1 MQSNQQF
8 PLISQIVRPSRLGFP
23 GGVLAPGKAGED
35 GKTNQRFME
44 DSVMTAGRMTALAA
58 GFVGVFA
65 LGVAVGPAVQDRLA
79 PQPQSE
85 PMVSAAPAPADT
97 PEPVKR
103 PSISKKARSA
113 VIVRESDAKATDD
126 RMAVASRPA
135 TEPALQARLKPV
147 LNRGAKME
155 IAAQGFRDAE
165 QFATVAHAARNT
177 ELPFMVLK
185 HRVLNEGRSLTEAI
199 RASKP
204 DLDAAAEV
212 RRAREQARSDLEAIG
227 N

>member
-1 MQSNQQF
+1 
-8 PLISQIVRPSRLGFP
+8 
-23 GGVLAPGKAGED
+23 
-35 GKTNQRFME
+35 
-44 DSVMTAGRMTALAA
+44 MTAGRMTALAA

-97 PEPVKR
+97 PPEPVKR

-113 VIVRESDAKATDD
+113 VIVRESDAKASAANAD
-126 RMAVASRPA
+126 RTAVASRPA

-185 HRVLNEGRSLTEAI
+185 HRVLNEGQSLTEAI

-212 RRAREQARSDLEAIG
+212 RRAREQARTDLESIS
-227 N
+227 NSN

>member
-1 MQSNQQF
+1 M
-8 PLISQIVRPSRLGFP
+8 
-23 GGVLAPGKAGED
+23 D

-97 PEPVKR
+97 PPEPVKR

-113 VIVRESDAKATDD
+113 VIVRESDAQANAANAD
-126 RMAVASRPA
+126 RTAVASRPA

-155 IAAQGFRDAE
+155 IAASGFRDAE

-212 RRAREQARSDLEAIG
+212 RRAREQARTDLESIS
-227 N
+227 NSN